1 MGGTATLTK
10 TVKYKNIFVAV
21 LAGYEDVIYG
31 I

>member
-1 MGGTATLTK
+1 MGDTAALAK
-10 TVKYKNIFVAV
+10 TVKSRKYSMAV